1 MSTLNPYFN
10 PTKAKLAAK
19 IMKQQIADLSSAYEK
34 NAELSKEL
42 DQLKRQQ
49 ECVKIA
55 YQLSEI
61 GRIPKDFASI
71 LEKAGSLAE
80 SDTKLE
86 VIKEA
91 IDMAQN
97 NFDLG
102 SLDNTKLVS
111 GRTDQLTEVLMS
123 LGS

>member
-1 MSTLNPYFN
+1 MSTLNPYLD

-19 IMKQQIADLSSAYEK
+19 ILKQQRAELSSAIEK
-34 NAELSKEL
+34 NAELAKEL
-42 DQLKRQQ
+42 EQLKRQQ